1 MYVELIVIKIFVHI
15 FCTEILKVPFP
26 PFLRFFFLLL
36 I

>member
-1 MYVELIVIKIFVHI
+1 MYAELIVIKIFVHI
-15 FCTEILKVPFP
+15 SYTEILKVPF

>member
-15 FCTEILKVPFP
+15 FYTEILKVPS
-26 PFLRFFFLLL
+26 PFLRFFFFLL